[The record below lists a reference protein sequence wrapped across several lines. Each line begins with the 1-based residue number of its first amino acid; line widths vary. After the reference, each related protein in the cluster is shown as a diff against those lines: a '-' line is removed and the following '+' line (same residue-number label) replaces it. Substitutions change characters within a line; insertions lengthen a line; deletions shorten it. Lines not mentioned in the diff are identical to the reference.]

1 MFSAVRIWDQIQWT
15 VDDPTTASFPGNI
28 PVRMDGVTSGLL
40 VSGKVV
46 DITPYHSSF
55 YSPPP
60 TEASRSGYDS
70 SSGGDSDNEY
80 SASACRGGQS
90 QNPGTTNGSSQGQGK
105 HINKGR
111 WTKEEDALL
120 KQLVSSA
127 EQLGTGARWDAIAG
141 HFPDRSDVQCQQRW
155 AKVVNPELVKG
166 PWTKEED
173 EKVVELVDR
182 YGPKKWTLI
191 ARHLKGRIGKQ
202 CRERWHNHLNPGIK
216 KTAWTEAED
225 RIIVEA
231 HRRVGNQ
238 WAKIAKLLPGRTDN
252 AIKNHWNSTMRR
264 KYETDEGRAVGTR
277 GRGRRKATESSK
289 QAPCADEDVPNR
301 PKSALTPGDNA
312 QRLTTAQTSHTLDI
326 DQLDWSRAWDSQQ
339 TGQTFQSLL
348 QINDRTQPTD
358 SRLDSPSKRGTVA
371 SSRVKSEPISPF
383 SKYVAAPA
391 TRELPISPRGRSSN
405 LTVSLG
411 RYFDLQIQSEAAG
424 SRSSEIR
431 LMPMPDLEELPDH
444 LAEKKSSPPPILR
457 RRRNAN
463 NLGHRTDTPDSGN
476 QSDYLIM
483 GHQQHQPA
491 DSAPSTP
498 IKQLPFSPSQFL
510 NSLSPE
516 TSWPTASTPKGS
528 SPGPLTTP
536 QPTGLRRSHNDGNT
550 PRTPTPFK
558 NALAELERRSGATT
572 QLPATPSRLDAL
584 TEIIKQE
591 TDRESLAGTSTI
603 LQDSG
608 YGTIRRRGKENSAP
622 GGKRARKALCQAW
635 ANASQDNSDM
645 SFVVE
650 TPSKSLDTSVL
661 FSPASMA
668 LEDSFLTAGTSPV
681 KTSHDFVSVQR
692 KPNAKRAITFDA
704 FDSPCCILSPLPLR
718 PIKRAKL
725 HLETQWTTVACGRT
739 RDQLE
744 MTRAARTFLS
754 SHGYLPLRPRS
765 LNF

>member
-1 MFSAVRIWDQIQWT
+1 
-15 VDDPTTASFPGNI
+15 
-28 PVRMDGVTSGLL
+28 MDVVSSGLL
-40 VSGKVV
+40 MPAKVV
-46 DITPYHSSF
+46 DITTYHSSF

-70 SSGGDSDNEY
+70 SSGGESDGEY
-80 SASACRGGQS
+80 SASVCRGTSNQS
-90 QNPGTTNGSSQGQGK
+90 QNPTSSNSHGQGK

-120 KQLVSSA
+120 KQLVSNA
-127 EQLGTGARWDAIAG
+127 EQQGTSGPRWDTIAS

-173 EKVVELVDR
+173 EKVVELVER

-264 KYETDEGRAVGTR
+264 KYETEEGRSTTGTR
-277 GRGRRKATESSK
+277 GRGRRKAIESMTSKDSLCTEDDIS
-289 QAPCADEDVPNR
+289 NR
-301 PKSALTPGDNA
+301 LKAASTSNENA
-312 QRLTTAQTSHTLDI
+312 TTVTSVQTHAMDM
-326 DQLDWSRAWDSQQ
+326 DQLDWTRAWDNQQ
-339 TGQTFQSLL
+339 NGQTYQGLL
-348 QINDRTQPTD
+348 GLNDRTHSNE
-358 SRLDSPSKRGTVA
+358 SRLDSPSKRGTS
-371 SSRVKSEPISPF
+371 SSRVKTESISTF
-383 SKYVAAPA
+383 TK
-391 TRELPISPRGRSSN
+391 
-405 LTVSLG
+405 
-411 RYFDLQIQSEAAG
+411 YFDLQIQGEAT
-424 SRSSEIR
+424 SSKSSEIR
-431 LMPMPDLEELPDH
+431 LMPMPDLEEISSSIT
-444 LAEKKSSPPPILR
+444 EKERSSPPPILR
-457 RRRNAN
+457 RRRNTQT
-463 NLGHRTDTPDSGN
+463 LQQRTETPDSGS
-476 QSDYLIM
+476 QSEYLIIS
-483 GHQQHQPA
+483 QQPEEQPG
-491 DSAPSTP
+491 DNTPSTP

-516 TSWPTASTPKGS
+516 TSTWPRASTPKGS

-536 QPTGLRRSHNDGNT
+536 QPSGLRRSQNDGNT

-608 YGTIRRRGKENSAP
+608 YSTIRRRGKENSAP

-635 ANASQDNSDM
+635 ANASQDNSEM

-681 KTSHDFVSVQR
+681 KTSHDFASVQR

-718 PIKRAKL
+718 PVKRAKL
-725 HLETQWTTVACGRT
+725 HLEAQWTTVACGRT

-744 MTRAARTFLS
+744 MTQAARRFLS

>member
-1 MFSAVRIWDQIQWT
+1 
-15 VDDPTTASFPGNI
+15 
-28 PVRMDGVTSGLL
+28 MDVVSNGLL
-40 VSGKVV
+40 VPAKVL
-46 DITPYHSSF
+46 DIGAYHSSF

-80 SASACRGGQS
+80 SGSVCRGAANQS
-90 QNPGTTNGSSQGQGK
+90 QNPAATNASLQGQGK

-111 WTKEEDALL
+111 WTKSEDGLL
-120 KQLVSSA
+120 KQLVSSV
-127 EQLGTGARWDAIAG
+127 ELRGAVLRWDTIAG
-141 HFPDRSDVQCQQRW
+141 HFTDRSDVQCQQRW

-173 EKVVELVDR
+173 EKVVELVER

-264 KYETDEGRAVGTR
+264 KYETEEGRSVTGTR
-277 GRGRRKATESSK
+277 GRSRRKATEPPTAAKDSLCTKEDLSGHARLKTSSTS
-289 QAPCADEDVPNR
+289 N
-301 PKSALTPGDNA
+301 DNA
-312 QRLTTAQTSHTLDI
+312 TTISTTMQTSHTLDI
-326 DQLDWSRAWDSQQ
+326 DQLDWTRAWENHQNI
-339 TGQTFQSLL
+339 QTFQGLL
-348 QINDRTQPTD
+348 NLNDRTHSTDD
-358 SRLDSPSKRGTVA
+358 SRLDSPSKRA
-371 SSRVKSEPISPF
+371 SSSVKVKTEPISPF
-383 SKYVAAPA
+383 TK
-391 TRELPISPRGRSSN
+391 
-405 LTVSLG
+405 
-411 RYFDLQIQSEAAG
+411 YFDLQIQGEATN
-424 SRSSEIR
+424 SRNSEIR
-431 LMPMPDLEELPDH
+431 LMPMPDLEDMSGSMT
-444 LAEKKSSPPPILR
+444 EKERSSPPPILR
-457 RRRNAN
+457 RRRNTHT
-463 NLGHRTDTPDSGN
+463 LQQRTDTPDSGN
-476 QSDYLIM
+476 QSDYLIITQ
-483 GHQQHQPA
+483 HQPQQQHQTGDATPT
-491 DSAPSTP
+491 TP

-516 TSWPTASTPKGS
+516 TSSWPRASTPKAS

-536 QPTGLRRSHNDGNT
+536 QPTGLRRSQNDGNT

-608 YGTIRRRGKENSAP
+608 YSTIRRRGKENSAP

-635 ANASQDNSDM
+635 ANASQDNSEM

-681 KTSHDFVSVQR
+681 KTSHDFASVQR
-692 KPNAKRAITFDA
+692 KPNAKRAITFDVL
-704 FDSPCCILSPLPLR
+704 DSPCCIISPLPLR
-718 PIKRAKL
+718 PAKRAKL
-725 HLETQWTTVACGRT
+725 EAQWTTVACGRT

-744 MTRAARTFLS
+744 MTRAARRFLS
-754 SHGYLPLRPRS
+754 SHGYLPLRPRF

>member
-1 MFSAVRIWDQIQWT
+1 
-15 VDDPTTASFPGNI
+15 
-28 PVRMDGVTSGLL
+28 MDGLPRGLL
-40 VSGKVV
+40 VPVKAV
-46 DITPYHSSF
+46 DVNTYNSSF

-70 SSGGDSDNEY
+70 SSGEDSENEY
-80 SASACRGGQS
+80 GTGIVRANSSQS
-90 QNPGTTNGSSQGQGK
+90 QNNPGNSNVNSQGQGK

-120 KQLVSSA
+120 KQLVSNA
-127 EQLGTGARWDAIAG
+127 EQNGLRWDNIAA
-141 HFPDRSDVQCQQRW
+141 HFPERSDVQCQQRW
-155 AKVVNPELVKG
+155 AKVVNPELIKG

-173 EKVVELVDR
+173 EKVVELVER

-225 RIIVEA
+225 KIIVEA

-264 KYETDEGRAVGTR
+264 KYEAEEGRCTVGTR
-277 GRGRRKATESSK
+277 GRGRRKASETITTRKDLISMDEEMCIGNGRTKSASSSNDNGLILSTNNTNSTQSVKMESLDWVGVWEQQNNGHSYIHSVQERERSNTKEREIESSSSST
-289 QAPCADEDVPNR
+289 NR
-301 PKSALTPGDNA
+301 
-312 QRLTTAQTSHTLDI
+312 
-326 DQLDWSRAWDSQQ
+326 
-339 TGQTFQSLL
+339 
-348 QINDRTQPTD
+348 RTDP
-358 SRLDSPSKRGTVA
+358 
-371 SSRVKSEPISPF
+371 SSRVKTEDISPF
-383 SKYVAAPA
+383 TKYFGM
-391 TRELPISPRGRSSN
+391 ELQN
-405 LTVSLG
+405 ETV
-411 RYFDLQIQSEAAG
+411 D
-424 SRSSEIR
+424 SRNAEIR
-431 LMPMPDLEELPDH
+431 LLPMPDLEETSTH
-444 LAEKKSSPPPILR
+444 LTEREKSSPPPILR
-457 RRRNAN
+457 RRRNIQTIPQ
-463 NLGHRTDTPDSGN
+463 RTETPDSGN
-476 QSDYLIM
+476 QSDYLIIT
-483 GHQQHQPA
+483 GQQTHNGNTT
-491 DSAPSTP
+491 PSTP

-516 TSWPTASTPKGS
+516 TSTWPRASTPKTG

-536 QPTGLRRSHNDGNT
+536 QPTGLRRSQNDGNT

-558 NALAELERRSGATT
+558 NALAELERRSGVTT
-572 QLPATPSRLDAL
+572 QLPATPSHLDAL

-591 TDRESLAGTSTI
+591 TDRESLASTSNI

-608 YGTIRRRGKENSAP
+608 YCTTRRRGKENSAP

-635 ANASQDNSDM
+635 ANVPHDNTDM

-668 LEDSFLTAGTSPV
+668 LEDSFLTAGPSPV
-681 KTSHDFVSVQR
+681 
-692 KPNAKRAITFDA
+692 
-704 FDSPCCILSPLPLR
+704 
-718 PIKRAKL
+718 KL
-725 HLETQWTTVACGRT
+725 HLETQWATVACGRT

-744 MTRAARTFLS
+744 MTRAARRFLS
-754 SHGYLPLRPRS
+754 NHGFLPLRPRS

>member
-1 MFSAVRIWDQIQWT
+1 MDVIQ
-15 VDDPTTASFPGNI
+15 N
-28 PVRMDGVTSGLL
+28 GLL
-40 VSGKVV
+40 VPAKSV
-46 DITPYHSSF
+46 DIATYHSSF

-70 SSGGDSDNEY
+70 SSGGDSDIEY
-80 SASACRGGQS
+80 STPVSRG
-90 QNPGTTNGSSQGQGK
+90 NGSQAQNSGLTNASSHGQGK

-127 EQLGTGARWDAIAG
+127 EQLGTGLRWDAIAG

-173 EKVVELVDR
+173 EKVVELVER

-264 KYETDEGRAVGTR
+264 KYEAEEGRSTAGTR
-277 GRGRRKATESSK
+277 GRGRRKAAESAATSK
-289 QAPCADEDVPNR
+289 DLLPLDEDSSVQSRVKPATTSGNG
-301 PKSALTPGDNA
+301 STALTSTN
-312 QRLTTAQTSHTLDI
+312 TSQSLGI
-326 DQLDWSRAWDSQQ
+326 DHLDWVRAWENQQ
-339 TGQTFQSLL
+339 SGQTYQSLL
-348 QINDRTQPTD
+348 HVSERSQSAG
-358 SRLDSPSKRGTVA
+358 SRLDSPSKREA
-371 SSRVKSEPISPF
+371 PVKVKAEPISPYPKF
-383 SKYVAAPA
+383 
-391 TRELPISPRGRSSN
+391 
-405 LTVSLG
+405 
-411 RYFDLQIQSEAAG
+411 FDLQMQNEALG

-431 LMPMPDLEELPDH
+431 LMPMPDLEEMSEH
-444 LAEKKSSPPPILR
+444 ISEKGKSSPPPILR
-457 RRRNAN
+457 RRRNVQP
-463 NLGHRTDTPDSGN
+463 LVQRTETPDSGN
-476 QSDYLIM
+476 QSDYLLM
-483 GHQQHQPA
+483 GQHQQTGNTT
-491 DSAPSTP
+491 PSTP

-516 TSWPTASTPKGS
+516 TSSWPRASTPKGT

-536 QPTGLRRSHNDGNT
+536 QPTGLRRSQNDGNNT

-572 QLPATPSRLDAL
+572 HLPATPSRLDAL

-591 TDRESLAGTSTI
+591 TDRESLAGTSNI

-635 ANASQDNSDM
+635 ANSSQDNSNM

-681 KTSHDFVSVQR
+681 KTSHDFASVQR

-725 HLETQWTTVACGRT
+725 QLEPQWATVACGRT

-744 MTRAARTFLS
+744 MTRAARKFLN

>member
-1 MFSAVRIWDQIQWT
+1 
-15 VDDPTTASFPGNI
+15 
-28 PVRMDGVTSGLL
+28 MDGLPRGLL
-40 VSGKVV
+40 VPVKAV
-46 DITPYHSSF
+46 DVNTYNSSF

-70 SSGGDSDNEY
+70 SSGEDSENEY
-80 SASACRGGQS
+80 GTGIVRANSSQS
-90 QNPGTTNGSSQGQGK
+90 QNNPGNSNVNSQGQGK

-120 KQLVSSA
+120 KQLVSNA
-127 EQLGTGARWDAIAG
+127 EQNGLRWDNIAA
-141 HFPDRSDVQCQQRW
+141 HFPERSDVQCQQRW
-155 AKVVNPELVKG
+155 AKVVNPELIKG

-173 EKVVELVDR
+173 EKVVELVER

-225 RIIVEA
+225 KIIVEA

-264 KYETDEGRAVGTR
+264 KYEAEEGRCTVGTR
-277 GRGRRKATESSK
+277 GRGRRKASETITTRKDLISMDEEMCIGNGRTKSASSSNDNGLILSTNNTNSTQSVKMESLDWVGVWEQQNNGHSYIHSVQERERSNTKEREIESSSSST
-289 QAPCADEDVPNR
+289 NR
-301 PKSALTPGDNA
+301 
-312 QRLTTAQTSHTLDI
+312 
-326 DQLDWSRAWDSQQ
+326 
-339 TGQTFQSLL
+339 
-348 QINDRTQPTD
+348 RTDP
-358 SRLDSPSKRGTVA
+358 
-371 SSRVKSEPISPF
+371 SSRVKTEDISPF
-383 SKYVAAPA
+383 TKYFGM
-391 TRELPISPRGRSSN
+391 ELQN
-405 LTVSLG
+405 ETV
-411 RYFDLQIQSEAAG
+411 D
-424 SRSSEIR
+424 SRNAEIR
-431 LMPMPDLEELPDH
+431 LLPMPDLEETSTH
-444 LAEKKSSPPPILR
+444 LTEREKSSPPPILR
-457 RRRNAN
+457 RRRNIQTIPQ
-463 NLGHRTDTPDSGN
+463 RTETPDSGN
-476 QSDYLIM
+476 QSDYLIIT
-483 GHQQHQPA
+483 GQQTHNGNTT
-491 DSAPSTP
+491 PSTP

-516 TSWPTASTPKGS
+516 TSTWPRASTPKTG

-536 QPTGLRRSHNDGNT
+536 QPTGLRRSQNDGNT

-558 NALAELERRSGATT
+558 NALAELERRSGVTT
-572 QLPATPSRLDAL
+572 QLPATPSHLDAL

-591 TDRESLAGTSTI
+591 TDRESLASTSNI

-608 YGTIRRRGKENSAP
+608 YCTTRRRGKENSAP

-635 ANASQDNSDM
+635 ANVPHDNTDM

-668 LEDSFLTAGTSPV
+668 LEDSFLTAGPSPV
-681 KTSHDFVSVQR
+681 KTSHDLLSVQR

-704 FDSPCCILSPLPLR
+704 LDSPCCILSPLPLR
-718 PIKRAKL
+718 PVKRAKL
-725 HLETQWTTVACGRT
+725 HLETQWATVACGRT

-744 MTRAARTFLS
+744 MTRAARRFLS
-754 SHGYLPLRPRS
+754 NHGFLPLRPRS

>member
-1 MFSAVRIWDQIQWT
+1 MRFIRK
-15 VDDPTTASFPGNI
+15 
-28 PVRMDGVTSGLL
+28 R
-40 VSGKVV
+40 
-46 DITPYHSSF
+46 
-55 YSPPP
+55 
-60 TEASRSGYDS
+60 SRSGYDS
-70 SSGGDSDNEY
+70 SSGGESDNEY
-80 SASACRGGQS
+80 NAIACRGASNQS
-90 QNPGTTNGSSQGQGK
+90 QNTTTTNASNHGQGK

-120 KQLVSSA
+120 KQLVSNA
-127 EQLGTGARWDAIAG
+127 EQLGTGLRWDTIAG

-173 EKVVELVDR
+173 EKVVELVER

-264 KYETDEGRAVGTR
+264 KYESEEGRSTTSTR
-277 GRGRRKATESSK
+277 GRGRRKTTESS
-289 QAPCADEDVPNR
+289 APSKDNLCTEEDISGQSRLNTA
-301 PKSALTPGDNA
+301 SSNDNA
-312 QRLTTAQTSHTLDI
+312 TTLTTVQQHNLGI
-326 DQLDWSRAWDSQQ
+326 DQLDWTKTWDNQQ
-339 TGQTFQSLL
+339 NNQTFQGLL
-348 QINDRTQPTD
+348 NLNERSRNNE
-358 SRLDSPSKRGTVA
+358 SRLDSPSKRG
-371 SSRVKSEPISPF
+371 SSSKVKSEQISPF
-383 SKYVAAPA
+383 TK
-391 TRELPISPRGRSSN
+391 
-405 LTVSLG
+405 
-411 RYFDLQIQSEAAG
+411 YFDLQIQGEET
-424 SRSSEIR
+424 SSKNCEIK
-431 LMPMPDLEELPDH
+431 LMPMPNLEEISGTVT
-444 LAEKKSSPPPILR
+444 EKERSSPPPILR
-457 RRRNAN
+457 RRRNIQV
-463 NLGHRTDTPDSGN
+463 LQQRTETPDSVN
-476 QSDYLIM
+476 QHDYLITV
-483 GHQQHQPA
+483 HQQQQTG
-491 DSAPSTP
+491 DTTPSTP

-516 TSWPTASTPKGS
+516 TSSWPRASTPKGS

-536 QPTGLRRSHNDGNT
+536 QPTGLRRSQNDGNT

-608 YGTIRRRGKENSAP
+608 YSTIRRRGKENSAP

-635 ANASQDNSDM
+635 ANASQDNSEM

-718 PIKRAKL
+718 PVKRTKL
-725 HLETQWTTVACGRT
+725 HLEAQWTTVACGRT

-744 MTRAARTFLS
+744 MTRAARRFLS

>member
-1 MFSAVRIWDQIQWT
+1 MDMDAVSNRLM
-15 VDDPTTASFPGNI
+15 APGKI
-28 PVRMDGVTSGLL
+28 
-40 VSGKVV
+40 V
-46 DITPYHSSF
+46 DITTYHSSF

-70 SSGGDSDNEY
+70 SSGGESDNEY
-80 SASACRGGQS
+80 SASVCRGAGNQS
-90 QNPGTTNGSSQGQGK
+90 QNPNTTASHGQGK

-120 KQLVSSA
+120 KQLVSNA
-127 EQLGTGARWDAIAG
+127 EQLGNGLRWDAIAG

-173 EKVVELVDR
+173 EKVVELVER

-264 KYETDEGRAVGTR
+264 KYETEEGRSTTGTR
-277 GRGRRKATESSK
+277 GRGRRKAVVEASVPSRDSLCTEEDLPSQSRLKASTSKENISS
-289 QAPCADEDVPNR
+289 
-301 PKSALTPGDNA
+301 NA
-312 QRLTTAQTSHTLDI
+312 QQHNLGI
-326 DQLDWSRAWDSQQ
+326 DQLDWARAWDNQQSDQTYHPLLSLNERTHGSESQ
-339 TGQTFQSLL
+339 L
-348 QINDRTQPTD
+348 N
-358 SRLDSPSKRGTVA
+358 SPSKK
-371 SSRVKSEPISPF
+371 SSSPRVKTEQISPF
-383 SKYVAAPA
+383 TK
-391 TRELPISPRGRSSN
+391 
-405 LTVSLG
+405 
-411 RYFDLQIQSEAAG
+411 YFDLQMQNEVDSK
-424 SRSSEIR
+424 SSEIR
-431 LMPMPDLEELPDH
+431 LMPMPDLEELPST
-444 LAEKKSSPPPILR
+444 LTEKERSSPPPILR
-457 RRRNAN
+457 RRRNIQ
-463 NLGHRTDTPDSGN
+463 LLQQRTETPDSAS
-476 QSDYLIM
+476 QSDYMLM
-483 GHQQHQPA
+483 NQQQQQTG
-491 DSAPSTP
+491 DTTPSTP

-510 NSLSPE
+510 NSLSPD
-516 TSWPTASTPKGS
+516 TSSWPRASTPKGS

-536 QPTGLRRSHNDGNT
+536 QPTGLRRSQNDGNT

-591 TDRESLAGTSTI
+591 TDRESLAGTSGI

-635 ANASQDNSDM
+635 ANASQDNSEM
-645 SFVVE
+645 SFIVE

-668 LEDSFLTAGTSPV
+668 LEDSFLTAGTSPLGTRDV
-681 KTSHDFVSVQR
+681 KTSYDFVSVQR

-718 PIKRAKL
+718 PAKRAKIQ
-725 HLETQWTTVACGRT
+725 LEAQWTAVACGRT
-739 RDQLE
+739 RDQLD
-744 MTRAARTFLS
+744 MTQAARRFLS
-754 SHGYLPLRPRS
+754 SNGYLPLRPRS

>member
-1 MFSAVRIWDQIQWT
+1 
-15 VDDPTTASFPGNI
+15 
-28 PVRMDGVTSGLL
+28 MDGRLRGLL
-40 VSGKVV
+40 VPLKAIDVNS
-46 DITPYHSSF
+46 YNSSF
-55 YSPPP
+55 YSPPT

-70 SSGGDSDNEY
+70 SSGEDSESEY
-80 SASACRGGQS
+80 STGIVRPSSSQS
-90 QNPGTTNGSSQGQGK
+90 QNNLGNSNVNSHNQGK

-120 KQLVSSA
+120 KQLVSNA
-127 EQLGTGARWDAIAG
+127 EQLGKGLRWDTIAA
-141 HFPDRSDVQCQQRW
+141 HFSERSDVQCQQRW
-155 AKVVNPELVKG
+155 AKVVNPELIKG

-173 EKVVELVDR
+173 EKVVELVER

-225 RIIVEA
+225 KVIVEA

-264 KYETDEGRAVGTR
+264 KYEAEEGRCTIGTR
-277 GRGRRKATESSK
+277 VCTFIGRGRRKASETITMRKDLSV
-289 QAPCADEDVPNR
+289 DEEININNVR
-301 PKSALTPGDNA
+301 TKSASTSNDNDLPISSSNVT
-312 QRLTTAQTSHTLDI
+312 QSVKMES
-326 DQLDWSRAWDSQQ
+326 LDWTGTWEQQNNGHPYIHPVPECERSNTKEREIESFSR
-339 TGQTFQSLL
+339 
-348 QINDRTQPTD
+348 RTD
-358 SRLDSPSKRGTVA
+358 A
-371 SSRVKSEPISPF
+371 SSRVKTEDISPF
-383 SKYVAAPA
+383 TKYF
-391 TRELPISPRGRSSN
+391 N
-405 LTVSLG
+405 M
-411 RYFDLQIQSEAAG
+411 DLQNETVD
-424 SRSSEIR
+424 SRNAEIR
-431 LMPMPDLEELPDH
+431 LLPMPDLEETSTH
-444 LAEKKSSPPPILR
+444 LNEREKSSPPPILR
-457 RRRNAN
+457 RRRNIQ
-463 NLGHRTDTPDSGN
+463 LVTQRTDTSDSGN
-476 QSDYLIM
+476 QSDYFIIT
-483 GHQQHQPA
+483 GQQTHNGNTT
-491 DSAPSTP
+491 PSTP

-516 TSWPTASTPKGS
+516 TSAWPCASTPKS
-528 SPGPLTTP
+528 DSPGPLTTP
-536 QPTGLRRSHNDGNT
+536 QPTGLRRNQNDINT

-591 TDRESLAGTSTI
+591 TDRESMASTSHII

-608 YGTIRRRGKENSAP
+608 YCTTTRRRGKENSAP

-635 ANASQDNSDM
+635 GGNVPSDNGDM

-668 LEDSFLTAGTSPV
+668 LEDSFLTAGQSPI
-681 KTSHDFVSVQR
+681 KTSHDLLSVQR

-704 FDSPCCILSPLPLR
+704 LDSPCILSPLPLR
-718 PIKRAKL
+718 PVKRAKL
-725 HLETQWTTVACGRT
+725 HLETQWAAVACGRT

-744 MTRAARTFLS
+744 MTRAARRFLS
-754 SHGYLPLRPRS
+754 NHGFLPLRPRS

>member
-1 MFSAVRIWDQIQWT
+1 MS
-15 VDDPTTASFPGNI
+15 
-28 PVRMDGVTSGLL
+28 L
-40 VSGKVV
+40 GKR
-46 DITPYHSSF
+46 S
-55 YSPPP
+55 
-60 TEASRSGYDS
+60 SRSGYDS
-70 SSGGDSDNEY
+70 SSGGDSDTEY
-80 SASACRGGQS
+80 NTPICRISQVQSQAQNQASA
-90 QNPGTTNGSSQGQGK
+90 NGSSHSQGK

-127 EQLGTGARWDAIAG
+127 DQQGTGLRWDAIAG

-173 EKVVELVDR
+173 EKVIELVEK

-216 KTAWTEAED
+216 KTAWTEVED

-231 HRRVGNQ
+231 HRKVGNQ

-264 KYETDEGRAVGTR
+264 KYEGEEGRSLMK
-277 GRGRRKATESSK
+277 GRGKRKSTEGT
-289 QAPCADEDVPNR
+289 AMV
-301 PKSALTPGDNA
+301 
-312 QRLTTAQTSHTLDI
+312 TTALVLEDDSCSQSRLKVASTSGNSTMTTGGASQTI
-326 DQLDWSRAWDSQQ
+326 GMCQLDWTWEQQQNSGYELHVNRRTHGNEKRAQ
-339 TGQTFQSLL
+339 
-348 QINDRTQPTD
+348 
-358 SRLDSPSKRGTVA
+358 SPSKKESYRVTTKDDTV
-371 SSRVKSEPISPF
+371 SPF
-383 SKYVAAPA
+383 TKYYNLHMQCGTSDSK
-391 TRELPISPRGRSSN
+391 N
-405 LTVSLG
+405 
-411 RYFDLQIQSEAAG
+411 
-424 SRSSEIR
+424 SEIR
-431 LMPMPDLEELPDH
+431 LMPMPDLEEMSEH
-444 LAEKKSSPPPILR
+444 MEKERSSPPPILR
-457 RRRNAN
+457 RRRNIHS
-463 NLGHRTDTPDSGN
+463 LVHRTETPDSGT
-476 QSDYLIM
+476 QSDYIVVN
-483 GHQQHQPA
+483 QHSQPGN
-491 DSAPSTP
+491 SSPSTP

-516 TSWPTASTPKGS
+516 TSWPRASTPKGS

-536 QPTGLRRSHNDGNT
+536 QPTGLRRNQNDSNT

-558 NALAELERRSGATT
+558 KAMAEFELRSGTST
-572 QLPATPSRLDAL
+572 HLPATPSRLDAL

-591 TDRESLAGTSTI
+591 TDRESLAGTSAI

-622 GGKRARKALCQAW
+622 GGKRARKALSQAW
-635 ANASQDNSDM
+635 ANSSQDNSDV
-645 SFVVE
+645 SYVVE

-681 KTSHDFVSVQR
+681 KTSHDFTSVQR

-704 FDSPCCILSPLPLR
+704 FDSPCILSPLPLR
-718 PIKRAKL
+718 PVKRAKL
-725 HLETQWTTVACGRT
+725 QLEAQWTTVACGRT
-739 RDQLE
+739 RDQLD
-744 MTRAARTFLS
+744 MTRAARRFLS
-754 SHGYLPLRPRS
+754 IHGFLPLRPRS

>member
-1 MFSAVRIWDQIQWT
+1 
-15 VDDPTTASFPGNI
+15 
-28 PVRMDGVTSGLL
+28 MDVVSSRLL
-40 VSGKVV
+40 LPAKAV
-46 DITPYHSSF
+46 DIATYHSSF

-70 SSGGDSDNEY
+70 SSGGESDNEY
-80 SASACRGGQS
+80 NIIACRGASNQS
-90 QNPGTTNGSSQGQGK
+90 QNPNTTNASSNGQGK

-111 WTKEEDALL
+111 WTKEEDGLL
-120 KQLVSSA
+120 KQLVSNA
-127 EQLGTGARWDAIAG
+127 EQLGTGLRWDVIAG

-173 EKVVELVDR
+173 EKVVELVER

-264 KYETDEGRAVGTR
+264 KYETEDGGRATSTR
-277 GRGRRKATESSK
+277 GRGRRKATESSVLSK
-289 QAPCADEDVPNR
+289 EAEEDISGRLKVD
-301 PKSALTPGDNA
+301 SANNENC
-312 QRLTTAQTSHTLDI
+312 TTVSTMQQHTLGI
-326 DQLDWSRAWDSQQ
+326 DQLDWSRAWDNQQ
-339 TGQTFQSLL
+339 NNQTFQGLL
-348 QINDRTQPTD
+348 NLNERPHNNETRVDT
-358 SRLDSPSKRGTVA
+358 PSKRGS
-371 SSRVKSEPISPF
+371 SSRVKTEQISPF
-383 SKYVAAPA
+383 TK
-391 TRELPISPRGRSSN
+391 
-405 LTVSLG
+405 
-411 RYFDLQIQSEAAG
+411 YFDMQIQGEAT
-424 SRSSEIR
+424 SSKNSEIR
-431 LMPMPDLEELPDH
+431 LMPMPDLEEMPEAI
-444 LAEKKSSPPPILR
+444 AEKERSSPPPILR
-457 RRRNAN
+457 RRRNTQV
-463 NLGHRTDTPDSGN
+463 LQQRTEIPENMN
-476 QSDYLIM
+476 QSDYLLIN
-483 GHQQHQPA
+483 QQQQQ
-491 DSAPSTP
+491 SGVTTPSTP

-516 TSWPTASTPKGS
+516 TSPWPRASTPKGS

-536 QPTGLRRSHNDGNT
+536 QPTGLRRSQNDGNT

-591 TDRESLAGTSTI
+591 TDRECLAGTSTI

-608 YGTIRRRGKENSAP
+608 YSTIRRRGKENSAP

-635 ANASQDNSDM
+635 ANASQDNSEI

-681 KTSHDFVSVQR
+681 KLQ
-692 KPNAKRAITFDA
+692 
-704 FDSPCCILSPLPLR
+704 
-718 PIKRAKL
+718 
-725 HLETQWTTVACGRT
+725 LEAQWTTVACGRT

-744 MTRAARTFLS
+744 MTRAARRFLS

>member
-1 MFSAVRIWDQIQWT
+1 
-15 VDDPTTASFPGNI
+15 
-28 PVRMDGVTSGLL
+28 MDVVSSGLL
-40 VSGKVV
+40 VPAKVV
-46 DITPYHSSF
+46 DITTYHSSF

-70 SSGGDSDNEY
+70 SSGGESDNEC
-80 SASACRGGQS
+80 SATVCRGASNQS
-90 QNPGTTNGSSQGQGK
+90 QNPTTTNASNHGQGK

-120 KQLVSSA
+120 KQLVSNA
-127 EQLGTGARWDAIAG
+127 EQHGTGLRWDTVAG

-173 EKVVELVDR
+173 EKVVELVER

-264 KYETDEGRAVGTR
+264 KYEAEDGRSTTSTR
-277 GRGRRKATESSK
+277 GRGRRKVTESSVTSK
-289 QAPCADEDVPNR
+289 DTLCTEEDISSQGRLKAASTSNE
-301 PKSALTPGDNA
+301 NA
-312 QRLTTAQTSHTLDI
+312 STVTTVQPHTLDI
-326 DQLDWSRAWDSQQ
+326 AQLDWTRAWDNQQ
-339 TGQTFQSLL
+339 SSQTFQGLL
-348 QINDRTQPTD
+348 GLNERTD
-358 SRLDSPSKRGTVA
+358 SSESRLESPSKRG
-371 SSRVKSEPISPF
+371 SSSCRVKTEQISPF
-383 SKYVAAPA
+383 TK
-391 TRELPISPRGRSSN
+391 
-405 LTVSLG
+405 
-411 RYFDLQIQSEAAG
+411 YFDLQIQGEAT
-424 SRSSEIR
+424 SSKSSEIR
-431 LMPMPDLEELPDH
+431 LMPMPDLEEIPD
-444 LAEKKSSPPPILR
+444 AITEKERSSPPPILR
-457 RRRNAN
+457 RRRNTQT
-463 NLGHRTDTPDSGN
+463 LQQRTETPDSAN
-476 QSDYLIM
+476 QSDYLIIS
-483 GHQQHQPA
+483 QQQQQTG
-491 DSAPSTP
+491 DTTPSTP

-516 TSWPTASTPKGS
+516 TSSWPRASTPKGS

-536 QPTGLRRSHNDGNT
+536 QPTGLRRSQNDGNT

-608 YGTIRRRGKENSAP
+608 YSTIRRRGKENSAP

-635 ANASQDNSDM
+635 ANASQDNSEM

-704 FDSPCCILSPLPLR
+704 FDSPCCILSSLPLR
-718 PIKRAKL
+718 PVKRAKL
-725 HLETQWTTVACGRT
+725 HLEAQWTTVACGRT

-744 MTRAARTFLS
+744 MTRAARRFLS

>member
-1 MFSAVRIWDQIQWT
+1 MELS
-15 VDDPTTASFPGNI
+15 PHNLLI
-28 PVRMDGVTSGLL
+28 PAKT
-40 VSGKVV
+40 V
-46 DITPYHSSF
+46 DITTYHSTF

-60 TEASRSGYDS
+60 TEASRSAYDS
-70 SSGGDSDNEY
+70 SSTEDSEGEY
-80 SASACRGGQS
+80 SNSA
-90 QNPGTTNGSSQGQGK
+90 NFHTNNITRSPTSTIAANNNEATVNATSNSAPQGK

-111 WTKEEDALL
+111 WTKEEDSLL
-120 KQLVSSA
+120 KQLVSNA
-127 EQLGTGARWDAIAG
+127 EKLGTGLKWDAVAA

-173 EKVVELVDR
+173 EKVVELVER

-225 RIIVEA
+225 RIIVDA

-264 KYETDEGRAVGTR
+264 KYEAEEGRSMGSR
-277 GRGRRKATESSK
+277 GRERRKTSDAVLMLKKESHVDQNESSGQGHPGSSGSK
-289 QAPCADEDVPNR
+289 ITVKHEDSGIGV
-301 PKSALTPGDNA
+301 SSQSLE
-312 QRLTTAQTSHTLDI
+312 I
-326 DQLDWSRAWDSQQ
+326 DQLDWSNAWDPPQNQ
-339 TGQTFQSLL
+339 HYHHQHHQRHHTFQSQRPSRQHDTNSYRNVLHMSNEGSN
-348 QINDRTQPTD
+348 NDNSQ
-358 SRLDSPSKRGTVA
+358 LDSPPPRTNETKI
-371 SSRVKSEPISPF
+371 KSDVSPL
-383 SKYVAAPA
+383 SKYFNL
-391 TRELPISPRGRSSN
+391 ELANGA
-405 LTVSLG
+405 
-411 RYFDLQIQSEAAG
+411 EG
-424 SRSSEIR
+424 SGSSEIR
-431 LMPMPDLEELPDH
+431 LLPMPDLEEVDDDGDH
-444 LAEKKSSPPPILR
+444 DDEHEKSSPPPILR
-457 RRRNAN
+457 RRRAALHQAISSAARGVALESQTDYL
-463 NLGHRTDTPDSGN
+463 LGHNSHSSHNNAEQQPENSTP
-476 QSDYLIM
+476 
-483 GHQQHQPA
+483 
-491 DSAPSTP
+491 PSTP

-516 TSWPTASTPKGS
+516 TSWPRASTPKG

-536 QPTGLRRSHNDGNT
+536 QPTGMRRSQHDGNT

-591 TDRESLAGTSTI
+591 TDRESLAGNSSI

-608 YGTIRRRGKENSAP
+608 YGTGRRRGKENSAP

-635 ANASQDNSDM
+635 ANSHDSSDM
-645 SFVVE
+645 SFAVE

-668 LEDSFLTAGTSPV
+668 LEDSFLTTEGPSPL
-681 KTSHDFVSVQR
+681 KTSHDLTSVQR

-704 FDSPCCILSPLPLR
+704 FDSPCSLTSPLLLKLQ
-718 PIKRAKL
+718 KRSKFQ
-725 HLETQWTTVACGRT
+725 LEAQWTMVACGLT
-739 RDQLE
+739 QDQLE
-744 MTRAARTFLS
+744 MTNAARRFLTTN
-754 SHGYLPLRPRS
+754 GFVPLRPRS
-765 LNF
+765 LHF

>member
-1 MFSAVRIWDQIQWT
+1 MRFARK
-15 VDDPTTASFPGNI
+15 
-28 PVRMDGVTSGLL
+28 R
-40 VSGKVV
+40 
-46 DITPYHSSF
+46 
-55 YSPPP
+55 
-60 TEASRSGYDS
+60 SRSGYDS

-80 SASACRGGQS
+80 SGSVCRGATNQS
-90 QNPGTTNGSSQGQGK
+90 QNPATTNASSHGQGK
-105 HINKGR
+105 HVNKGR
-111 WTKEEDALL
+111 WTKEEDSVL
-120 KQLVSSA
+120 KQLVSTA
-127 EQLGTGARWDAIAG
+127 EQLGTGLRWDSIAG

-173 EKVVELVDR
+173 EKVVELVER

-264 KYETDEGRAVGTR
+264 KYETEEGRSTTGTR
-277 GRGRRKATESSK
+277 GRGRRKVVESSAVPK
-289 QAPCADEDVPNR
+289 DSLCTEEDVSVQARLKAASTSNE
-301 PKSALTPGDNA
+301 NA
-312 QRLTTAQTSHTLDI
+312 TTLTTVQAHTLDI
-326 DQLDWSRAWDSQQ
+326 DQLDWTRAWESQQ
-339 TGQTFQSLL
+339 NSQTYQGLLSL
-348 QINDRTQPTD
+348 NDRAHNSD
-358 SRLDSPSKRGTVA
+358 SRLNSPSKRGSPV
-371 SSRVKSEPISPF
+371 RVKTEQISPF
-383 SKYVAAPA
+383 TK
-391 TRELPISPRGRSSN
+391 
-405 LTVSLG
+405 
-411 RYFDLQIQSEAAG
+411 YFDLQLQGEATS

-431 LMPMPDLEELPDH
+431 LMPMPDLEEISSSV
-444 LAEKKSSPPPILR
+444 AEKERSSPPPILR
-457 RRRNAN
+457 RRKNA
-463 NLGHRTDTPDSGN
+463 LHQRTETPDSGN
-476 QSDYLIM
+476 QSDYLIITQQQQH
-483 GHQQHQPA
+483 HQQQTG
-491 DSAPSTP
+491 DTTPSTP

-516 TSWPTASTPKGS
+516 TSSWPRASTPKGS

-536 QPTGLRRSHNDGNT
+536 QPTGLRRSQNDGNT

-591 TDRESLAGTSTI
+591 TDRESLAGTSAI

-608 YGTIRRRGKENSAP
+608 YSTIRRRGKENSAP
-622 GGKRARKALCQAW
+622 GGKRARKALCHAW
-635 ANASQDNSDM
+635 ANASQDNSEM

-681 KTSHDFVSVQR
+681 KTSHDFASVQR

-718 PIKRAKL
+718 PVKRAKL
-725 HLETQWTTVACGRT
+725 QLETQWATVACGRT
-739 RDQLE
+739 HDQLE
-744 MTRAARTFLS
+744 MTRAARRFLS
-754 SHGYLPLRPRS
+754 SHGYLPLRPRT

>member
-1 MFSAVRIWDQIQWT
+1 MLHRRLAN
-15 VDDPTTASFPGNI
+15 ALGN
-28 PVRMDGVTSGLL
+28 
-40 VSGKVV
+40 
-46 DITPYHSSF
+46 
-55 YSPPP
+55 
-60 TEASRSGYDS
+60 
-70 SSGGDSDNEY
+70 
-80 SASACRGGQS
+80 
-90 QNPGTTNGSSQGQGK
+90 SQGQ
-105 HINKGR
+105 
-111 WTKEEDALL
+111 
-120 KQLVSSA
+120 
-127 EQLGTGARWDAIAG
+127 
-141 HFPDRSDVQCQQRW
+141 
-155 AKVVNPELVKG
+155 VK
-166 PWTKEED
+166 PLTSPSWRATLED
-173 EKVVELVDR
+173 EKVVELVER

-264 KYETDEGRAVGTR
+264 KYETEEGRSTSTR
-277 GRGRRKATESSK
+277 GRGRRKAIEASVSSK
-289 QAPCADEDVPNR
+289 DNICSEEDISSQNCL
-301 PKSALTPGDNA
+301 KSTNNDNA
-312 QRLTTAQTSHTLDI
+312 STLTNVQPHTLGI
-326 DQLDWSRAWDSQQ
+326 DQLQWTRTWDNQQ
-339 TGQTFQSLL
+339 NSQTFQGLL
-348 QINDRTQPTD
+348 NLNERSHNNE
-358 SRLDSPSKRGTVA
+358 SRLNSPSKTGN
-371 SSRVKSEPISPF
+371 SFSRVKTAQMSPF
-383 SKYVAAPA
+383 TK
-391 TRELPISPRGRSSN
+391 
-405 LTVSLG
+405 
-411 RYFDLQIQSEAAG
+411 YFDLQIQGEAT
-424 SRSSEIR
+424 SSKNSEIR
-431 LMPMPDLEELPDH
+431 LMPMPDLEEIPGTVT
-444 LAEKKSSPPPILR
+444 EKERSSPPPILR
-457 RRRNAN
+457 RRKNIQI
-463 NLGHRTDTPDSGN
+463 LQQRTDTPDNVN
-476 QSDYLIM
+476 QSDYLIIN
-483 GHQQHQPA
+483 QQEQQTGETT
-491 DSAPSTP
+491 PSTP

-516 TSWPTASTPKGS
+516 TSSWPRASTPKGS

-536 QPTGLRRSHNDGNT
+536 QPTGLRRSQNDGNT

-591 TDRESLAGTSTI
+591 TDRESLVGTSTI

-608 YGTIRRRGKENSAP
+608 YSTIRRRGKENSAP
-622 GGKRARKALCQAW
+622 GGKRARKALSQAW
-635 ANASQDNSDM
+635 ANASQDNSEM

-668 LEDSFLTAGTSPV
+668 LEDSFLTAGTSPI

-718 PIKRAKL
+718 PVKRAKV
-725 HLETQWTTVACGRT
+725 HLEAQWATVACGRT

-744 MTRAARTFLS
+744 MTRAARRFLS